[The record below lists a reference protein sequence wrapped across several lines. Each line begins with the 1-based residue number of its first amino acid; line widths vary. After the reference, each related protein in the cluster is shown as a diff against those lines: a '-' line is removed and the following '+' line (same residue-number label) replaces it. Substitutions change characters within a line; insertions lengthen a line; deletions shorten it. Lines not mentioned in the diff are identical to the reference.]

1 MQSRRREVPS
11 SDWPR
16 LARGL
21 LLACAWL
28 LAGLLLAAPRQ
39 ARADTVD
46 LPLLEAVQ
54 AEDGVLLSF
63 TVRYELSKSLEQA
76 LLKGVPLYFVAEAH
90 VYQRRW
96 YWRDKQVGSANR
108 TWRLAYQPLTRRYR
122 IGFSGLSQS
131 YDRLDDAVQAM
142 QQMARWKIADEP
154 RAGDDGYYVEFSY
167 RMDMSQLP
175 RPLQIGFGGEAD
187 WSLSVERK
195 INVAN
200 EAPAH

>member
-1 MQSRRREVPS
+1 M
-11 SDWPR
+11 
-16 LARGL
+16 

-96 YWRDKQVGSANR
+96 YWRDKRVGSASR

-154 RAGDDGYYVEFSY
+154 RAGDDGYYVEFGY